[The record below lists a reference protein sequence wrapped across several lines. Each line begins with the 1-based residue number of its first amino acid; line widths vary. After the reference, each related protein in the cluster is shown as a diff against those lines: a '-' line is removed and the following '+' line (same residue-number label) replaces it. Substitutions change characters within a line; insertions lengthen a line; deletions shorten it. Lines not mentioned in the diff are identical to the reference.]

1 MIKKTTIKK
10 IIKEILLAS
19 IILLVVS
26 NVISYLRQPQIASD
40 ELPHLSLQTIEGK
53 TINFEEYKGKP
64 LLIHFWATWC
74 PTCKLETNN
83 IDSVSKKYQVIT
95 IAVNSG
101 DIQGV
106 KKFMKEKD
114 AHFDVIDDKE
124 SILASQFSVE
134 VFPTSFIYDKNSKL
148 LFSEVGYTSTAGLLA
163 RMTWASNR

>member
-1 MIKKTTIKK
+1 MIKNLNIKK
-10 IIKEILLAS
+10 IIKEILIAS
-19 IILLVVS
+19 ITILILS
-26 NVISYLRQPQIASD
+26 NIISYIRQPQIASD

-53 TINFEEYKGKP
+53 NINLEEYKGKP

-83 IDSVSKKYQVIT
+83 IQRVSKEYQVIT

-101 DIQGV
+101 DTQSI
-106 KKFMKEKD
+106 KEFMKQKN
-114 AHFDVIDDKE
+114 AQFDVIHDTD
-124 SILASQFSVE
+124 STLASQFSVE

-163 RMTWASNR
+163 RMAWATNR